1 MAGVCSQLPS
11 EAATRR
17 PAGRNFYALP
27 RLAGSGLVIFVSLLY
42 VQAETDPSMAGLID
56 RFLGKIFK
64 GSATGDSKR
73 KKLCHNIRFNEN
85 PEEYWNIVGDLGDG
99 AFGKVHK
106 VCICYSLTPFVI
118 NNLTQSLF
126 HYLG

>member
-1 MAGVCSQLPS
+1 MAN
-11 EAATRR
+11 RR
-17 PAGRNFYALP
+17 LVTLLTGLFKRNFETVPLRSCDYLAAAWTLP
-27 RLAGSGLVIFVSLLY
+27 N
-42 VQAETDPSMAGLID
+42 QATEPSMAGLID

-85 PEEYWNIVGDLGDG
+85 PEDYWTIVGDLGDG

-106 VCICYSLTPFVI
+106 VCFSFYYYCYYCFINHLT
-118 NNLTQSLF
+118 
-126 HYLG
+126 